1 MSKNAENKPFNCPV
15 EATLSII
22 GGKYK
27 MIILYHLFDDGVL
40 RFSQIQKY
48 IPNASAKMLS
58 QQLHSMEADGLI
70 HKKVYPVVPPKT
82 EYSLTEKGKTL
93 KTAIYAICDW
103 GRTYM
108 AGTF

>member
-1 MSKNAENKPFNCPV
+1 
-15 EATLSII
+15 
-22 GGKYK
+22 
-27 MIILYHLFDDGVL
+27 
-40 RFSQIQKY
+40 
-48 IPNASAKMLS
+48 MLS